1 MTRWLPFIGAAII
14 AAVGITAL
22 VLGVRARE
30 ANEPTRFGPYS
41 IESRVEGEAK
51 YFDLI
56 REGKVAHTLAGSLDT
71 LCDPPS
77 IAELDVDGDGE
88 PDLSFRNCRGHG
100 FLSRHGDELAYNDLA
115 GPEPTNWWAHQV
127 FSGGVRLVVV
137 GIAACIAALIA
148 FAIAGARLKPAT

>member
-1 MTRWLPFIGAAII
+1 MKKQAKEPILVSRPKPLAAP
-14 AAVGITAL
+14 A
-22 VLGVRARE
+22 
-30 ANEPTRFGPYS
+30 PYS
-41 IESRVEGEAK
+41 QRVPSLEAA
-51 YFDLI
+51 Y
-56 REGKVAHTLAGSLDT
+56 
-71 LCDPPS
+71 
-77 IAELDVDGDGE
+77 
-88 PDLSFRNCRGHG
+88 FRNCRGHG